1 MNRPEDR
8 SRLYKSEETPYDWNM
23 NRVSELGL
31 DIDLS
36 TDNEANN
43 YWMESRRPKF
53 ISDIDEMSTKI
64 KSLKFPQYMNGSDS
78 DYFSDDEITRS
89 ITSDQLR

>member
-1 MNRPEDR
+1 MNR
-8 SRLYKSEETPYDWNM
+8 M
-23 NRVSELGL
+23 SELGL
-31 DIDLS
+31 DIDLT
-36 TDNEANN
+36 TDKEANH

-64 KSLKFPQYMNGSDS
+64 KTLKFPQYMNGSDS
-78 DYFSDDEITRS
+78 DYLSDEEITRS